1 MTQSRKPRKTPKI
14 VDLAASDRPRER
26 MLAEGVQAL
35 TNGELLALLLNNGT
49 QEMSAIDLGNH
60 ILNELGGFS
69 GIHRED
75 LSGLL
80 AIKGVGLAKATRI
93 KAAVEVGQRLA
104 NEKLED
110 GFQVKTPEDIAELVG
125 HEMRGLQQEELWVLL
140 LNSRNKYLG
149 RHELYKGS
157 QDATTVRVGE
167 IFKEAVRRNVYAI
180 ALVHNHPSGNANESP
195 EDVNLTKA
203 VIEAGSVLDIRLLDH
218 VIIAGNDHASIRRN
232 HPELWA

>member
-1 MTQSRKPRKTPKI
+1 MSDRRKTLR
-14 VDLAASDRPRER
+14 VNDLPQSDRPRER
-26 MLAEGVQAL
+26 MVNEGVQAL

-49 QEMSAIDLGNH
+49 TEMSAIDLGNF

-75 LSGLL
+75 ISRLL
-80 AIKGVGLAKATRI
+80 EIKGVGMAKATRI

-104 NEKLED
+104 NERLEA
-110 GFQVKTPEDIAELVG
+110 GFLIKTPEDIVSLVG
-125 HEMRGLQQEELWVLL
+125 HEMGGLQQEELWVLL

-149 RHELYKGS
+149 RNQLYKGS

-167 IFKEAVRRNVYAI
+167 IFKEAVRKNVYAI
-180 ALVHNHPSGNANESP
+180 ALVHNHPSGNPSESP
-195 EDVNLTKA
+195 EDVNMTKA
-203 VIEAGSVLDIRLLDH
+203 VIQAGAILDIRLIDH
-218 VIIAGNDHASIRRN
+218 VIIAANSHTSIRRN

>member
-1 MTQSRKPRKTPKI
+1 MSDRRKTLR
-14 VDLAASDRPRER
+14 VNDLPQSDRPRER
-26 MLAEGVQAL
+26 MVNEGVQAL

-49 QEMSAIDLGNH
+49 TEMSAIDLGNF

-75 LSGLL
+75 ISRLL
-80 AIKGVGLAKATRI
+80 EIKGVGVAKATRI

-104 NEKLED
+104 NERLEA
-110 GFQVKTPEDIAELVG
+110 GFLIKTPEDIVSLVG
-125 HEMRGLQQEELWVLL
+125 HEMGGLQQEELWVLL

-149 RHELYKGS
+149 RNQLYKGS

-167 IFKEAVRRNVYAI
+167 IFKEAVRKNVYAI
-180 ALVHNHPSGNANESP
+180 ALVHNHPSGNPSESP
-195 EDVNLTKA
+195 EDVNMTKA
-203 VIEAGSVLDIRLLDH
+203 VIQAGAILDIRLIDH
-218 VIIAGNDHASIRRN
+218 VIIAANSHTSIRRN

>member
-1 MTQSRKPRKTPKI
+1 MSNQRKTLR
-14 VDLAASDRPRER
+14 VNDLPQSDRPRER
-26 MLAEGVQAL
+26 MVNEGVQAL

-49 QEMSAIDLGNH
+49 TEMSAIDLGNY

-75 LSGLL
+75 ISRLL
-80 AIKGVGLAKATRI
+80 EIKGVGVAKATRI

-104 NEKLED
+104 NERLEA
-110 GFQVKTPEDIAELVG
+110 GFLIKTPEDIVSLVG
-125 HEMRGLQQEELWVLL
+125 HEMGGLQQEELWVLL

-149 RHELYKGS
+149 RNQLYKGS

-167 IFKEAVRRNVYAI
+167 IFKEAVRKNVYAI
-180 ALVHNHPSGNANESP
+180 ALVHNHPSGNPSESP
-195 EDVNLTKA
+195 EDVNMTKA
-203 VIEAGSVLDIRLLDH
+203 VIQAGAILDIRLIDH
-218 VIIAGNDHASIRRN
+218 VIIAANSHTSIRRN